1 LVNFVKKAKPQA
13 HHLPNQS
20 TQQKCLQNGL
30 RPTIFPDFSGK
41 RLAARLKEKMDSL
54 YTATRS

>member
-20 TQQKCLQNGL
+20 TQQKCLQKGL
-30 RPTIFPDFSGK
+30 RPTFSPKKSGEK
-41 RLAARLKEKMDSL
+41 VGRKVYLLLLK
-54 YTATRS
+54 Y